1 MNRLVYQPIPQ
12 TAMLADLDR
21 YASAVESSV
30 GAAGTMSA
38 AGVPHSPWG
47 ESIQS
52 LGITLDMPVREL
64 WAGQSQGGGGPL
76 PAYEIGRKLTARPLT
91 KPAASASG
99 NAPAPKPEPKFP
111 GREGDFG
118 DYVEWADFY
127 RNLKAKF
134 PGIDANFDEIKKYA
148 RDLLIE
154 QGLKYLGDELKD
166 YASDTLADWLSDS
179 MTNAVSTAAA
189 STAGGMMDGIIGK
202 IDEAFGKIGDLIQN
216 PSKILDLAVAEGL
229 PKLLDKGIDALFG
242 IDADDSPGAVVGKY
256 FGKMIVEGMVDALMA
271 GVQNLDQLIANFQ
284 DLQSR
289 LKSMLDQFFNG
300 TPGKAI
306 LPVARVDD
314 KDDKVDVV
322 LGHLPTVIARGQP
335 VARATD
341 LMTPSNKPITEG
353 SATVF
358 AGGLPLS
365 RLTSATAIPSA
376 IAKGEPTVLVGGPTK
391 VIPPP
396 PPPVTPPK
404 GGGGGAPAKAA
415 GPAGES
421 GKTPQQT
428 KADPKANQKPKTET
442 KSPEGDGKTAPAE
455 EPRPE
460 DPKSA
465 EADKSAEEHKPIVVG
480 IEGTGSKEYRDD
492 PGATTQHVENIVNDY
507 DTDPEKK
514 IVLDGPRSEGK
525 YLPGGVVGAVDTLYP
540 TDPQR
545 IEDEAYNRIKEQL
558 QRDPEAPIDMYG
570 HSRGGHIA
578 LNLAERLKTEGVVV
592 EIDGRPT
599 TIHPTV
605 RYMGL
610 YDPVDMSVGY
620 GNGDKIPSNVERF
633 AVVKAAESD
642 PYYFY
647 FDDDKYTQSRSYFR
661 RPDLV
666 VENPTTTKGETFHVT
681 GTHAAIG
688 GAPGRGDH
696 PSGYSY
702 ERDVANSINS
712 DQLIRDRAIQAG
724 APIQQKPRSD
734 YQNPPELPPPPPT
747 PPPPAAPLF
756 RPIQDPM
763 KPWKPPPEI

>member
-1 MNRLVYQPIPQ
+1 MNRLANQPILQ
-12 TAMLADLDR
+12 TALLADLDR
-21 YASAVESSV
+21 YAKALESSV

-38 AGVPHSPWG
+38 EAVPHSPWG

-52 LGITLDMPVREL
+52 LGMTLDMPVREL

-76 PAYEIGRKLTARPLT
+76 PAYEIGKKLTARPLT

-111 GREGDFG
+111 GRDGDFG

-166 YASDTLADWLSDS
+166 YASDTLADWLSNS

-189 STAGGMMDGIIGK
+189 STAGGMMDGILGK

-242 IDADDSPGAVVGKY
+242 IDADDSPGMVVGKY

-284 DLQSR
+284 DLQAR

-322 LGHLPTVIARGQP
+322 LGNLPTVIARGQP

-376 IAKGEPTVLVGGPTK
+376 IAKGEPTVLVGGPTV
-391 VIPPP
+391 VIAPP
-396 PPPVTPPK
+396 PPPVTPPNTGGSSTGAPTK
-404 GGGGGAPAKAA
+404 PKSSPGGVSQSKPTNDKSGAKRQTNDANQTNAAGDQNQTNATDAPPNDSESSGDGPSCSVQEAAKQLAPLAKDAYSESPEAPAGWTLMDRVDGRLGFNASIYEGEFQGRNTIVVAYGGTAGAMDGVSDVVNGLWGSDQYVQAVGLASAIRQQYPDANIVFTGHSLGGGMASFAGIMTNTPAIGFNAA
-415 GPAGES
+415 GPLPPALLTFGAGNLAGLTNTSQASQHIIHVNAENDPLTNSVAGYPWSSNVYTVPLPKPPSENGVFQNLIYNHSIDNLNDALQNGAQLHPQKPDQLTSS
-421 GKTPQQT
+421 GPGMSFHM
-428 KADPKANQKPKTET
+428 DPKDAPPGTLMQPGQSN
-442 KSPEGDGKTAPAE
+442 SPP
-455 EPRPE
+455 
-460 DPKSA
+460 
-465 EADKSAEEHKPIVVG
+465 VG
-480 IEGTGSKEYRDD
+480 GFL
-492 PGATTQHVENIVNDY
+492 V
-507 DTDPEKK
+507 
-514 IVLDGPRSEGK
+514 
-525 YLPGGVVGAVDTLYP
+525 
-540 TDPQR
+540 
-545 IEDEAYNRIKEQL
+545 
-558 QRDPEAPIDMYG
+558 
-570 HSRGGHIA
+570 
-578 LNLAERLKTEGVVV
+578 
-592 EIDGRPT
+592 
-599 TIHPTV
+599 
-605 RYMGL
+605 
-610 YDPVDMSVGY
+610 DPVTGQIIY
-620 GNGDKIPSNVERF
+620 G
-633 AVVKAAESD
+633 
-642 PYYFY
+642 
-647 FDDDKYTQSRSYFR
+647 
-661 RPDLV
+661 
-666 VENPTTTKGETFHVT
+666 
-681 GTHAAIG
+681 
-688 GAPGRGDH
+688 
-696 PSGYSY
+696 
-702 ERDVANSINS
+702 
-712 DQLIRDRAIQAG
+712 
-724 APIQQKPRSD
+724 
-734 YQNPPELPPPPPT
+734 
-747 PPPPAAPLF
+747 
-756 RPIQDPM
+756 
-763 KPWKPPPEI
+763 

>member
-1 MNRLVYQPIPQ
+1 MNRLAYQPIPQ

-300 TPGKAI
+300 TPGKAV

-322 LGHLPTVIARGQP
+322 LGNLPTVIARGQP

-376 IAKGEPTVLVGGPTK
+376 IAKGEPTVLVGGPTV
-391 VIPPP
+391 VIAPP

-404 GGGGGAPAKAA
+404 GGSDSDGGPAKSPATQGSGAKESKPGRETPGDKPDGGNKSRSDENSEKNQTDASQERPADAEQSGDGPMCSVQGAATQLAPLAKDAYSSSPEAPNGWTLKDRVDGRLGFNASIYEGEFQGQNTIVIAYGGTAGAMDGVSDAVNGLWGSDQYVQAVGLASAIRAQNPGANIVLTGHSLGGGMASFAGIMTNTPAIGFNAA
-415 GPAGES
+415 GPLPAALLTFGAGNLAGLTNTSQASNHIIHVNSENDPLTNSFAGNPWSSNVYTVQLPKPPDDNGVLQNLLYNHSIDNLNAALQNGAPLQPHRPDPPPSS
-421 GKTPQQT
+421 GPGMSFHM
-428 KADPKANQKPKTET
+428 DPKDAPPGTLMQPGQSN
-442 KSPEGDGKTAPAE
+442 SPP
-455 EPRPE
+455 
-460 DPKSA
+460 
-465 EADKSAEEHKPIVVG
+465 VG
-480 IEGTGSKEYRDD
+480 GFL
-492 PGATTQHVENIVNDY
+492 V
-507 DTDPEKK
+507 
-514 IVLDGPRSEGK
+514 
-525 YLPGGVVGAVDTLYP
+525 
-540 TDPQR
+540 
-545 IEDEAYNRIKEQL
+545 
-558 QRDPEAPIDMYG
+558 
-570 HSRGGHIA
+570 
-578 LNLAERLKTEGVVV
+578 
-592 EIDGRPT
+592 
-599 TIHPTV
+599 
-605 RYMGL
+605 
-610 YDPVDMSVGY
+610 DPVTGQMIY
-620 GNGDKIPSNVERF
+620 G
-633 AVVKAAESD
+633 
-642 PYYFY
+642 
-647 FDDDKYTQSRSYFR
+647 
-661 RPDLV
+661 
-666 VENPTTTKGETFHVT
+666 
-681 GTHAAIG
+681 
-688 GAPGRGDH
+688 
-696 PSGYSY
+696 
-702 ERDVANSINS
+702 
-712 DQLIRDRAIQAG
+712 
-724 APIQQKPRSD
+724 
-734 YQNPPELPPPPPT
+734 
-747 PPPPAAPLF
+747 
-756 RPIQDPM
+756 
-763 KPWKPPPEI
+763 